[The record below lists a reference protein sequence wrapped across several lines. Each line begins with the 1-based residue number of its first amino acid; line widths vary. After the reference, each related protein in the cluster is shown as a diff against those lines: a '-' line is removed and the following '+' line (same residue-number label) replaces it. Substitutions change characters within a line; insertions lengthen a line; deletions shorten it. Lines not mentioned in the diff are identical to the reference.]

1 MSTTDSSHAS
11 ITAIFYAFSA
21 NLAIALAKT
30 GIALWTGSGSLLA
43 EAIHSYADCG
53 NQVLLFIGL
62 KRSAKEATRKHP
74 MGYGRESYIWSM
86 MVAVILFSIGG
97 IFSVHE
103 GWLRYQTPHEVENA
117 GIALVILLIAAVMEA
132 FSLRGAVK
140 AMAVEKG
147 QRSLWRWF
155 RETHSSELMVIV
167 GEDIAAL
174 LGLLIALVTLG
185 LTLLTGNVAYDAI
198 GSILIGVLL
207 IVVAI
212 LIGIEVHSLL
222 IGETEDNIRSQV
234 EGYLQSQA
242 AVVRVLNIWAI
253 NHGDAVM
260 LTIKAEFKPDMKVAD
275 AVNEINALE
284 KQIKMTHSRIKWIFF
299 ELDNAD

>member
-1 MSTTDSSHAS
+1 MSATDSSNAS
-11 ITAIFYAFSA
+11 ITAILYAFSA
-21 NLAIALAKT
+21 NLAIAIAKT

-43 EAIHSYADCG
+43 EAIHSYADCS
-53 NQVLLFIGL
+53 NQILLFIGL

-97 IFSVHE
+97 VFSVHE
-103 GWLRYQTPHEVENA
+103 GWLRYNAPHAVENA
-117 GIALVILLIAAVMEA
+117 GIALVVLLIAVVMEA
-132 FSLRGAVK
+132 FSLKGATDAMQSEK
-140 AMAVEKG
+140 AG
-147 QRSLWRWF
+147 RSMWQWF

-174 LGLLIALVTLG
+174 IGLVIALITLG
-185 LTLLTGNVAYDAI
+185 LTMLTGNVAYDAV

-207 IVVAI
+207 IVVAT

-222 IGETEDNIRSQV
+222 IGETEDDIRAKVEQYLESQP
-234 EGYLQSQA
+234 S
-242 AVVRVLNIWAI
+242 VVKVLNIWAI
-253 NHGDAVM
+253 NHGKAVM
-260 LTIKAEFKPDMKVAD
+260 LTIKAEFKPEMTVLQ
-275 AVNEINALE
+275 AVNDINAME
-284 KQIKMTHSRIKWIFF
+284 KQIKATHTRIKWVFF